1 MHAYSLKRILSNP
14 PLVVSLCSSLSTL
27 LFFSFVKSV
36 ALFLCPDSLGS
47 RWLIAPG
54 KPPRLLTTATSWPSS
69 RVRARGG
76 EGSGFRLIRRSG
88 CRIPPDL
95 PEDQSLSYT
104 LICHLKACLETPVL
118 SCLSALSLTPF
129 FQKVAAVV
137 YPPGGFVSRIPGGP
151 WSYTIEGPP
160 SHPSPFPTIPFASQ
174 NHRY

>member
-69 RVRARGG
+69 GVRAGG
-76 EGSGFRLIRRSG
+76 G
-88 CRIPPDL
+88 
-95 PEDQSLSYT
+95 
-104 LICHLKACLETPVL
+104 
-118 SCLSALSLTPF
+118 LTPF